1 MAKEKEQGTAEY
13 LFTMPISRSQIMLAK
28 AAACVFNLLILS
40 AFTGL
45 CNYVTAILPFGGLD
59 SFPVTILGLF
69 LTGLVLFSLVLV
81 LTALARSYRGA
92 VRAGTVLLLGFY
104 GLYIAAD
111 CLETPALC
119 FFTPLKYFD
128 VYAVAT
134 EGFSILFL
142 LMSAVMMAVS
152 VTVAKRIWSGRE
164 V

>member
-1 MAKEKEQGTAEY
+1 M
-13 LFTMPISRSQIMLAK
+13 AK

-59 SFPVTILGLF
+59 SFLVTILGMF
-69 LTGLVLFSLVLV
+69 LTGLVLFSLALV
-81 LTALARSYRGA
+81 LTALARSYRAA
-92 VRAGTVLLLGFY
+92 VGAGTMLLLGFY

-111 CLETPALC
+111 CLDVPALC
-119 FFTPLKYFD
+119 FLTPLKYFD
-128 VYAVAT
+128 VYAVAI